1 LIAELESLG
10 ARVVAIYSGG
20 LDFSSPVEEYLYDS
34 SGKSIVD
41 TVINLT
47 GFALVGGPD
56 SQDHK
61 KAAAVLKKL
70 NSPYMCAV
78 TLVFQSFEEW
88 QASGLGLHTIQI
100 DDRMLCTIRWV
111 AILSRCQSL

>member
-1 LIAELESLG
+1 MIAELESLG

-20 LDFSSPVEEYLYDS
+20 LDFSGPVEEYLYDS

-61 KAAAVLKKL
+61 KAAAVLKKH
-70 NSPYMCAV
+70 SMGC
-78 TLVFQSFEEW
+78 
-88 QASGLGLHTIQI
+88 H
-100 DDRMLCTIRWV
+100 
-111 AILSRCQSL
+111 SLEVPEPVMVLR